1 MSERRSIYAENTF
14 DAAREIL
21 YQVEYGYKH
30 ANVFYF
36 DGWDGIGAS
45 AALKEA
51 AKRLKSSAS
60 KFDSVLHLDC
70 SLWKSRRA
78 LQKAIAEEI
87 KLPHSVM
94 AILSQ
99 HDKEDDFNG
108 VEEGARNEV
117 REIIKHTYTKLATVK
132 RLVVVFHN
140 GSGSFIDLS
149 EFGIP
154 LNRNFK
160 GDVLLWT
167 MQGRFRPYVSYTIK
181 EKDPNMVYLYVDPDT
196 VQLDD
201 TSLWGIVNEEA
212 KEVAQYT
219 GTIDHMAVVACILYT
234 WKLKDMGNIDW
245 DTHASNYWVCDG
257 IIQGSSSSEAWD
269 WKVGD
274 ALQRNMHLGWISRSY
289 MDYFFSS
296 SAIEM
301 QMQHYLPRPPAICCT
316 SEIISVPAEATSF
329 FLQPKYGDEE
339 SQLLA
344 SMFKHSASN
353 LRVLHL
359 SGCTF
364 RFASPPFLCCSNL
377 RFLLLHRCKDD
388 GTSIT
393 PTEGKELDDQS
404 GAWRACFGKLQVMD
418 LSYTKWWW
426 LLSQRMNIMAN
437 LRELNAK
444 GIKNL
449 STSHLRGC
457 GRLVKLRVEDGSVD
471 GQRLILE
478 NSVALE
484 LAVLVNHAKDEG
496 ATYISFRGCA
506 QLRSILLGGLF
517 CCLHELDLSCTS
529 VETVDLREVEAQR
542 LKRLILLG
550 CQKLRAIL
558 WPPRSSSILETLDV
572 FCVSTTPST
581 ASGQE
586 WPHLCK
592 WEEKR
597 KEATSASTAESSSL
611 DRNWYICVRDARLL
625 RSLDVFYTYENNRCS
640 IGWPARVEFTTPPA
654 SGDLVAAQGVNI
666 LQQSIHVVDVYA
678 RDMITHNQL
687 IHDEDATAGD
697 EDGEGAIHWMWD
709 CPTTRTMHGHGL
721 YIHVQA
727 EDDEQEGELN
737 IGGTWSMPPR
747 FICTSADVMHV
758 HDCLSITSGISLSY
772 ITSWDLLNWCRVE
785 RCPMLRSVFTAFSEG
800 KENDISSDSWLIFQ
814 NLTTFWASHLPM
826 AKHIWNW
833 SPRAYP
839 SAYSFQQLQFLHLD
853 YCPRVIFVLPL
864 DSNMSL
870 PQLETLE
877 IICCGDLR
885 EIFRPQDPRL
895 ENQEEVVKHFP
906 KLRRIHLHNL
916 PTLRGICGRMMSSP
930 MLETI
935 NVTGCPAL
943 RRLPAVGGRLA
954 QPPTVVCEK
963 DWWDGLEWD
972 GLEAKHHPSLFRPKH
987 SCHYRKPKLLRGSVL
1002 R

>member
-1 MSERRSIYAENTF
+1 M
-14 DAAREIL
+14 
-21 YQVEYGYKH
+21 EYEYKH

-108 VEEGARNEV
+108 VEEGDRNEV
-117 REIIKHTYTKLATVK
+117 QEINTHTFRKLATVN

-140 GSGSFIDLS
+140 GSGSFIDLN

-154 LNRNFK
+154 LMRNFK

-167 MQGRFRPYVSYTIK
+167 AQGRFRPPYVRYNIY
-181 EKDPNMVYLYVDPDT
+181 EKNPNMVYLFVDRDI
-196 VQLDD
+196 DD

-219 GTIDHMAVVACILYT
+219 GIMDQMVVVACILYT

-257 IIQGSSSSEAWD
+257 IIQGSSSSEAWA

-274 ALQRNMHLGWISRSY
+274 ALQRNMQLDWIRSY
-289 MDYFFSS
+289 MHRSISS

-301 QMQHYLPRPPAICCT
+301 QMQHYLPRPPVICCT
-316 SEIISVPAEATSF
+316 SKIISVPAEATSF
-329 FLQPKYGDEE
+329 FLQPKYEDDTTI
-339 SQLLA
+339 QLPA

-359 SGCTF
+359 SRCTF

-377 RFLLLHRCKDD
+377 RFLLLHHCKDD

-404 GAWRACFGKLQVMD
+404 GAWRACFEKLRVMD
-418 LSYTKWWW
+418 LSYTQWCW
-426 LLSQRMNIMAN
+426 LLSERMMNIMAN

-457 GRLVKLRVEDGSVD
+457 GSLVKLRVEDGSVD
-471 GQRLILE
+471 GQRLVLE

-484 LAVLVNHAKDEG
+484 QAVLTNDAKDEG
-496 ATYISFRGCA
+496 ATVDRICNISFRGCA
-506 QLRSILLGGLF
+506 QLRSILLRGLF

-529 VETVDLREVEAQR
+529 VETLDLRKVQAQR

-558 WPPRSSSILETLDV
+558 WPPRPSSIAKTLDV

-597 KEATSASTAESSSL
+597 KEATSASTAESSFL
-611 DRNWYICVRDARLL
+611 DKNWYICVRDARLL
-625 RSLDVFYTYENNRCS
+625 RSLQVFYTYYENSRFS
-640 IGWPARVEFTTPPA
+640 LGRPARVEITTPPA

-678 RDMITHNQL
+678 RDNMITHNQL

-697 EDGEGAIHWMWD
+697 EDDEGTIHWM
-709 CPTTRTMHGHGL
+709 RMQQSFFSV
-721 YIHVQA
+721 IHYLM
-727 EDDEQEGELN
+727 E
-737 IGGTWSMPPR
+737 S
-747 FICTSADVMHV
+747 TSLV
-758 HDCLSITSGISLSY
+758 
-772 ITSWDLLNWCRVE
+772 
-785 RCPMLRSVFTAFSEG
+785 
-800 KENDISSDSWLIFQ
+800 
-814 NLTTFWASHLPM
+814 
-826 AKHIWNW
+826 
-833 SPRAYP
+833 P
-839 SAYSFQQLQFLHLD
+839 S
-853 YCPRVIFVLPL
+853 
-864 DSNMSL
+864 
-870 PQLETLE
+870 
-877 IICCGDLR
+877 
-885 EIFRPQDPRL
+885 
-895 ENQEEVVKHFP
+895 
-906 KLRRIHLHNL
+906 
-916 PTLRGICGRMMSSP
+916 
-930 MLETI
+930 
-935 NVTGCPAL
+935 
-943 RRLPAVGGRLA
+943 
-954 QPPTVVCEK
+954 
-963 DWWDGLEWD
+963 
-972 GLEAKHHPSLFRPKH
+972 
-987 SCHYRKPKLLRGSVL
+987 
-1002 R
+1002 

>member
-1 MSERRSIYAENTF
+1 M
-14 DAAREIL
+14 
-21 YQVEYGYKH
+21 
-30 ANVFYF
+30 
-36 DGWDGIGAS
+36 GAS

-99 HDKEDDFNG
+99 HDKEDDFDG
-108 VEEGARNEV
+108 VEEGARKEV
-117 REIIKHTYTKLATVK
+117 QEINTHTYRKLSTVN

-167 MQGRFRPYVSYTIK
+167 MQGRFSYNIY
-181 EKDPNMVYLYVDPDT
+181 EKIYENIPNMVYLYVHRDI

-219 GTIDHMAVVACILYT
+219 GIMDHMVVVACILYT

-257 IIQGSSSSEAWD
+257 IIQGSSSSEAWA

-274 ALQRNMHLGWISRSY
+274 ALQRNTQLDWRRSY
-289 MDYFFSS
+289 MHEFFSS

-301 QMQHYLPRPPAICCT
+301 QMQHHLPRPPVICCT
-316 SEIISVPAEATSF
+316 SKIISVPAEATSF
-329 FLQPKYGDEE
+329 FLQPKYEDEE
-339 SQLLA
+339 SPSRGVVTVDTTIQLPA

-359 SGCTF
+359 SRCTF
-364 RFASPPFLCCSNL
+364 RFASPPFLYCSNL
-377 RFLLLHRCKDD
+377 RFLRLHRCEDD

-404 GAWRACFGKLQVMD
+404 GAWRACFGKLRVMD
-418 LSYTKWWW
+418 LSYTQWCW
-426 LLSQRMNIMAN
+426 LLSERMMNIMAN

-457 GRLVKLRVEDGSVD
+457 GSLIKLRVEDGSVD

-484 LAVLVNHAKDEG
+484 QAVLTNDAKDEG
-496 ATYISFRGCA
+496 ATVDRIRNISFRGCA
-506 QLRSILLGGLF
+506 QLRSILLRGLF

-529 VETVDLREVEAQR
+529 VETVNLRKVQAQR

-558 WPPRSSSILETLDV
+558 WPLSTSSIAKTLDV
-572 FCVSTTPST
+572 FCVSTTPSMT

-586 WPHLCK
+586 WPRLCK

-597 KEATSASTAESSSL
+597 KEANSASTTESSSL

-625 RSLDVFYTYENNRCS
+625 RSLQIFRTYENNRFS
-640 IGWPARVEFTTPPA
+640 LGWPTRVEFTTPPA
-654 SGDLVAAQGVNI
+654 SGDLVAAQGVSI
-666 LQQSIHVVDVYA
+666 LQQTIHVVDVYA

-709 CPTTRTMHGHGL
+709 CPMTRTMHGHGW

-727 EDDEQEGELN
+727 EDDEQEGEGGEAQDKT
-737 IGGTWSMPPR
+737 GGTWSMPPS
-747 FICTSADVMHV
+747 FICTSADVVHV
-758 HDCLSITSGISLSY
+758 HDCMSITFGISLSY
-772 ITSWDLLNWCRVE
+772 ITSWNELHWCRVE

-800 KENDISSDSWLIFQ
+800 KENDVSSDSWLIFQ

-885 EIFRPQDPRL
+885 EIFRSWDPRL

-1002 R
+1002 RSSNLPIYCMHA